1 MVKSLPAMQETR
13 VWSLGQEDPLEKGL
27 AIHSGILAWRIPWT
41 EETGRLQSVGSQR
54 VGHDWATNTN
64 TKVMEQYYWSVQFSS
79 VQSLNQLACMLAL
92 NWNVVSWISDM
103 GWPFTIGPKLNQSQ
117 WYSWPIFRVSYLGC
131 HLLKGRKWEIRGE
144 GVLCS
149 SLAGFTETQ
158 NSARETRTNLQ
169 ARQHR

>member
-41 EETGRLQSVGSQR
+41 EETGRGRKELDITERLTLTPRSWNSIIGL
-54 VGHDWATNTN
+54 
-64 TKVMEQYYWSVQFSS
+64 FSS

-131 HLLKGRKWEIRGE
+131 HLLKGGKWELRGE
-144 GVLCS
+144 GVLRS
-149 SLAGFTETQ
+149 SLAGFATAAAA
-158 NSARETRTNLQ
+158 SL
-169 ARQHR
+169 